1 MSARRPQVAQ
11 DPSVVGGIPRRFT
24 TAELA
29 ARFRLSEQRL
39 RARRLQGLP
48 PRFLK
53 IGARVLYDEK
63 DVLEFEASRTFSSTT
78 EAEANG
84 PS

>member
-1 MSARRPQVAQ
+1 MSALPE
-11 DPSVVGGIPRRFT
+11 SPRRFT

-29 ARFRLSEQRL
+29 VRFRLSEQRL
-39 RARRLQGLP
+39 RARRLAGLP

-63 DVLEFEASRTFSSTT
+63 EVLAYEANRTFGSTT
-78 EAEANG
+78 ETRPEIE
-84 PS
+84 SELR